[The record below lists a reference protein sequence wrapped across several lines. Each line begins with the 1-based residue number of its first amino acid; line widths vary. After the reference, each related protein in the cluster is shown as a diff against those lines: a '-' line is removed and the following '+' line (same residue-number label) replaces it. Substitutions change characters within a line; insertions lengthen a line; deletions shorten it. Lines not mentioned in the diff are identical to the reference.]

1 MEAVLAAS
9 SFYLKHKF
17 YRITPKVHKTNN
29 IKWLISPSIGLK
41 LRSQNTFTTYLAEL
55 VSSGAVRGWWVLVAE
70 RCTVCGHFS
79 ASSDRWTHLRRCG
92 LAGTRYSFRP
102 ETGML
107 FGCSFCLVCFHLCIS
122 GSNLSSNSFSQPLWS
137 KVSVAKWQIGVIQK
151 VEFAIWLI
159 LSDPIPISVY
169 PC

>member
-17 YRITPKVHKTNN
+17 YRITPKVHITNN
-29 IKWLISPSIGLK
+29 IKWLNSPPIGLK
-41 LRSQNTFTTYLAEL
+41 LRSQITFTTYLAEL

-102 ETGML
+102 ETRML
-107 FGCSFCLVCFHLCIS
+107 LRCLVCFHIIKC
-122 GSNLSSNSFSQPLWS
+122 
-137 KVSVAKWQIGVIQK
+137 VSLFTFYRFQVIKCASTFYGIEIGK
-151 VEFAIWLI
+151 K
-159 LSDPIPISVY
+159 
-169 PC
+169 

>member
-29 IKWLISPSIGLK
+29 IKWLISSSIGLK
-41 LRSQNTFTTYLAEL
+41 LRSQITFTTYLAEL

-102 ETGML
+102 ETRML
-107 FGCSFCLVCFHLCIS
+107 VRLADLVFYMFSSLHFGFKSLIKSPFTAFAVK
-122 GSNLSSNSFSQPLWS
+122 SQCGKMAGWG
-137 KVSVAKWQIGVIQK
+137 KYKK
-151 VEFAIWLI
+151 
-159 LSDPIPISVY
+159 
-169 PC
+169 